1 MNASLTAFQILLD
14 NMRQEFI
21 DGLPERC
28 HSLEELILALEEA
41 APNNREIFNELYRS
55 VHSLKGSGGTHGM
68 SIITTLC
75 HQLENA
81 LTEVE
86 SQQDFGKQFASGAL
100 AYVDLLRQVI
110 VQARLDRPDYS
121 GIECDLEML
130 HRSGLQSRKAG
141 LIAESSSAMA
151 GFYQQALTVLP
162 VQLTVVDNGL
172 TALERLLHESFDFVI
187 VGRELKEL
195 NGIALIAALRA
206 SQGRNHR
213 IPALLLTS
221 RGNSLPDQAHFN
233 AVISRDQKQ
242 AENLVAAV
250 RQVLALR

>member
-1 MNASLTAFQILLD
+1 MSSGTTAFQALLD
-14 NMRQEFI
+14 NMRREFV

-28 HSLEELILALEEA
+28 DSLEEWILALEA
-41 APNNREIFNELYRS
+41 APDSRETFNELYRG
-55 VHSLKGSGGTHGM
+55 VHSLKGAGGTHGL
-68 SIITTLC
+68 SIVTTLC

-81 LTEVE
+81 LTEAE
-86 SQQDFGKQFASGAL
+86 SQQNFGSIFASGAL
-100 AYVDLLRQVI
+100 AYVDLLRQIV
-110 VQARLDRPDYS
+110 VQARCDRPDYS
-121 GIECDLEML
+121 GIEDALETL

-141 LIAESSSAMA
+141 LIAEPSSAMA

-233 AVISRDQKQ
+233 AVIARDQKQ